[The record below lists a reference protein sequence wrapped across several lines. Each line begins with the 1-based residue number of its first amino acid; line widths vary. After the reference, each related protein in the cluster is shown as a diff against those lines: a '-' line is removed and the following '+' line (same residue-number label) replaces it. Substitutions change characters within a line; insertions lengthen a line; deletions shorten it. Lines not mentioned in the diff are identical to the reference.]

1 MVGCNWI
8 YWTKLLRLIDWL
20 IGCYMSSF
28 AQPRPSRECLGP
40 RAKGD
45 LSPSS
50 NSANNDTQTK
60 SITVCHKQ
68 GIKIELMN
76 CDLENSFLLVYLSGP
91 LITTHGPRGAAPA
104 YPPPLSVGLCP
115 AISMRWWYPLSTR
128 STRLVGYLKFKL
140 AETTFRE

>member
-1 MVGCNWI
+1 MLIFNGGLQLD
-8 YWTKLLRLIDWL
+8 LLNKAIAIDWL

-60 SITVCHKQ
+60 SIMVCHKQ

-104 YPPPLSVGLCP
+104 YPSQWACAQLYQWDDD
-115 AISMRWWYPLSTR
+115 I
-128 STRLVGYLKFKL
+128 RLVLDQH
-140 AETTFRE
+140 A